1 MLLQD
6 SEWHAGMSLLTLA
19 WGNKLRPEHVW
30 AAAKEFPAAV
40 NETDACGATV
50 LHVAAVYANLEA
62 VEALLAAGVDPNART
77 AAPTHIVYTYIEPG
91 SAPLHFAVH
100 HDIPHACL
108 EHNPLSDVLS
118 AKAGIVQ
125 ALLAAGADAAAANS
139 AGCTPLHSL
148 ASTVYWGGWDEW
160 EVNKRPRAVDPLQ
173 EIAGMVSALLAAGAS
188 LGVASEEGW
197 TPKQYLLG
205 YVAEKLGVA
214 ATAQLTGVPPTELEE
229 L

>member
-30 AAAKEFPAAV
+30 AAAKECPAAV

-62 VEALLAAGVDPNART
+62 VEALLAAGADPNART

-139 AGCTPLHSL
+139 AGCTRRCIRWPVQF
-148 ASTVYWGGWDEW
+148 TG
-160 EVNKRPRAVDPLQ
+160 
-173 EIAGMVSALLAAGAS
+173 AAGTSGKSTSVHERSTHFRKLPAWCRRCWQPEQ
-188 LGVASEEGW
+188 AW
-197 TPKQYLLG
+197 T
-205 YVAEKLGVA
+205 
-214 ATAQLTGVPPTELEE
+214 
-229 L
+229 